1 MVTTLLTELAPA
13 PSAHQQQEL
22 AISLNKQLKETP
34 TTPYIMLEKLSHQTL
49 HMKLKK
55 CSTSPHTKLQKAP
68 PASPLIMLLMLH
80 IPTYHIKQKQEQ
92 LVRVF
97 LLPHIVIAR
106 RFFLNL
112 LLLFSPT

>member
-1 MVTTLLTELAPA
+1 
-13 PSAHQQQEL
+13 
-22 AISLNKQLKETP
+22 
-34 TTPYIMLEKLSHQTL
+34 
-49 HMKLKK
+49 
-55 CSTSPHTKLQKAP
+55 
-68 PASPLIMLLMLH
+68 MLLMLP

-112 LLLFSPT
+112 LLLPPAP

>member
-1 MVTTLLTELAPA
+1 
-13 PSAHQQQEL
+13 
-22 AISLNKQLKETP
+22 
-34 TTPYIMLEKLSHQTL
+34 
-49 HMKLKK
+49 
-55 CSTSPHTKLQKAP
+55 
-68 PASPLIMLLMLH
+68 MLLMLP

-112 LLLFSPT
+112 LLLSPAP